1 MYGVFISR
9 CVVCDG
15 SAAVIMRCGARA
27 SRKHARAA
35 NCEAGFLEDV
45 ISNGNVELQREKFA
59 PAVRV
64 PNDGHDDDELRRI
77 LDANEH
83 NGS

>member
-9 CVVCDG
+9 CVVCDV

-27 SRKHARAA
+27 SRKYARAA
-35 NCEAGFLEDV
+35 DCEARFFEDV
-45 ISNGNVELQREKFA
+45 VSYRDVELQREEFA
-59 PAVRV
+59 PPVRV
-64 PNDGHDDDELRRI
+64 SNDGHDDDELRRI
-77 LDANEH
+77 LDANKH